1 MRRNMGTGYN
11 LGMPTLSP
19 LPEPPES
26 LSREAEIRLAHRLA
40 RGITR
45 LFEDLGCAAIAEFSL
60 ANGRRVDVI
69 ALDGQGLTSIV
80 EIKSSVQDFRSDG
93 KWQEYLEFCDRFY
106 FAVAPEFPQALLP
119 AEVGLIVA
127 DDWHGTV
134 LRESPAFAMNA
145 SRRRAQ
151 TLRIALT
158 AAQRLRRFT
167 DPRL

>member
-1 MRRNMGTGYN
+1 
-11 LGMPTLSP
+11 MPILSPSPDSP
-19 LPEPPES
+19 LPDSTEP

-45 LFEDLGCAAIAEFSL
+45 FFEDMGCAAIAEFSL

-69 ALDGQGLTSIV
+69 ALDGHGLTTIV
-80 EIKSSVQDFRSDG
+80 EIKSSVQDFRSDE
-93 KWQEYLEFCDRFY
+93 KWQEYLDFCDRFY

-119 AEVGLIVA
+119 FEVGLIVA
-127 DDWHGTV
+127 DDWHGTI
-134 LRESPAFAMNA
+134 LRESPAFTMNG

-167 DPRL
+167 DPRS

>member
-1 MRRNMGTGYN
+1 MSI
-11 LGMPTLSP
+11 LSP
-19 LPEPPES
+19 LPDLATPM
-26 LSREAEIRLAHRLA
+26 SREAEIRLAERLA

-45 LFEDLGCAAIAEFSL
+45 MFEDMGCAAIAEFSL

-69 ALDGQGLTSIV
+69 ALDGQGGTTIV

-93 KWQEYLEFCDRFY
+93 KWQEYLDFCDRFY
-106 FAVAPEFPQALLP
+106 FAVATEFPREILP
-119 AEVGLIVA
+119 EEVGLIVA
-127 DDWHGTV
+127 DDWQGTI
-134 LRESPAFAMNA
+134 LRESPPFAMNG

>member
-1 MRRNMGTGYN
+1 
-11 LGMPTLSP
+11 MP
-19 LPEPPES
+19 S
-26 LSREAEIRLAHRLA
+26 LSSAPDAAARAAQEAEIRLAERLA

-45 LFEDLGCAAIAEFSL
+45 LFEDMGCAAIAELSL

-69 ALDGQGLTSIV
+69 ALDAQGMTSIV
-80 EIKSSVQDFRSDG
+80 EIKSSVPDFRSDG

-106 FAVAPEFPQALLP
+106 FAVAPEFPQDLLP
-119 AEVGLIVA
+119 VEVGLIVA
-127 DDWHGTV
+127 DDWHGTI
-134 LRESPAFAMNA
+134 LRESPAFSMNG

-167 DPRL
+167 DPRP

>member
-1 MRRNMGTGYN
+1 
-11 LGMPTLSP
+11 MP
-19 LPEPPES
+19 S
-26 LSREAEIRLAHRLA
+26 LSSAPDAAARAAKEAEIRLAERLA

-45 LFEDLGCAAIAEFSL
+45 LFEDMGCAAIAEFSL

-69 ALDGQGLTSIV
+69 ALDAQGTTSIV
-80 EIKSSVQDFRSDG
+80 EIKSSVPDFRSDG
-93 KWQEYLEFCDRFY
+93 KWQEYLDFCDRFY
-106 FAVAPEFPQALLP
+106 FAVAPEFPQDLLP

-127 DDWHGTV
+127 DDWHGTI
-134 LRESPAFAMNA
+134 LRESPTFSMNG

-167 DPRL
+167 DPRP

>member
-1 MRRNMGTGYN
+1 
-11 LGMPTLSP
+11 MPNLSP
-19 LPEPPES
+19 SPDSPGA
-26 LSREAEIRLAHRLA
+26 LSREAEIRLAERLV

-45 LFEDLGCAAIAEFSL
+45 LFEDMGCAAIAEFSL

-69 ALDGQGLTSIV
+69 ALDGQGLTTIV

-106 FAVAPEFPQALLP
+106 FAVAADFPQALLP

-134 LRESPAFAMNA
+134 LRESPVFTLSG

>member
-1 MRRNMGTGYN
+1 MSIF
-11 LGMPTLSP
+11 SP
-19 LPEPPES
+19 LPDAAK
-26 LSREAEIRLAHRLA
+26 EAEIRLAERLA
-40 RGITR
+40 RGICR
-45 LFEDLGCAAIAEFSL
+45 LFEDMGCAAVTEFPL

-69 ALDGQGLTSIV
+69 ALDGAGGTSIV

-93 KWQEYLEFCDRFY
+93 KWQEYLDFCDRFY
-106 FAVAPEFPQALLP
+106 FAVAAEFPQALLP
-119 AEVGLIVA
+119 PDVGLIVA

-134 LRESPAFAMNA
+134 LRESPAFAMNG

-167 DPRL
+167 DPRI

>member
-1 MRRNMGTGYN
+1 MTI
-11 LGMPTLSP
+11 LSP
-19 LPEPPES
+19 TS
-26 LSREAEIRLAHRLA
+26 DANREAEIRLAERLA
-40 RGITR
+40 RGICR
-45 LFEDLGCAAIAEFSL
+45 LFEDLGAAAITEFSL

-106 FAVAPEFPQALLP
+106 FAVAADFPQALLP
-119 AEVGLIVA
+119 TDVGLIVA
-127 DDWHGTV
+127 DDWHGAV
-134 LRESPAFAMNA
+134 LRESPAFAMNG